1 MNLTNVKIIV
11 VAFVAVLVCA
21 DVFEE
26 GDDMWLCPEDMF

>member
-1 MNLTNVKIIV
+1 MNSTVIKIIAV
-11 VAFVAVLVCA
+11 MFVATLVCA